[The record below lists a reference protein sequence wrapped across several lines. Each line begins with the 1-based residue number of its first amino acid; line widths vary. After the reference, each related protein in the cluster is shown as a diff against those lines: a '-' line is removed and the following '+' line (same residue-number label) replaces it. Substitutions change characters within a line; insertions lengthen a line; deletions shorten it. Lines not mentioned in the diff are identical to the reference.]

1 MMLTKEDLGAISQL
15 LDSELYPIEDK
26 LDNVEARISSL
37 ENRMSSMETQ
47 ISSLENRMSS
57 METQI
62 SSLETKVSSVENKVI
77 NIEVS
82 IENEMKPRLNDI
94 SSCYSSTY
102 ERYKDSVEEHES
114 MKTDIDIIK
123 KVVTEHSE
131 KLQQLA

>member
-15 LDSELYPIEDK
+15 LDSKLYPIEDK
-26 LDNVEARISSL
+26 LDNVEAR
-37 ENRMSSMETQ
+37 